1 MLGESGKVST
11 PDYGWILRSHFR
23 KHGDQRILSLWS
35 FDVSFFSHFSLFRSI
50 SSSHNCFSHF
60 PHLWSSAFWNFY
72 CHHVWYSSVSHLLRW
87 NSEYSNQHLWEL
99 VNGMLKRLLK
109 YIYMYFTLL
118 GRYFTIQ
125 YLLGLSLI
133 SITLKIMGNHC
144 HQKIYQVIA
153 TSNANYSLGD
163 DGEIWFKFLDTFDL
177 FTGNW
182 KS

>member
-1 MLGESGKVST
+1 MDAFWEAIWENMEIKDFYLCG
-11 PDYGWILRSHFR
+11 L
-23 KHGDQRILSLWS
+23 LMC
-35 FDVSFFSHFSLFRSI
+35 HFSLLWFKYISACSGVSPPATTVFLIFLIFEALLFGIFTAIMCGTQVSAICSDETVSI
-50 SSSHNCFSHF
+50 QINI
-60 PHLWSSAFWNFY
+60 
-72 CHHVWYSSVSHLLRW
+72 LR
-87 NSEYSNQHLWEL
+87 EL

-133 SITLKIMGNHC
+133 SITLKILGDHC